1 MQSINS
7 SAPSFFIAGI
17 PVYGNRI
24 LAPMDG
30 YSDQPFRSVTRELGS
45 AMIYTEFINALEIV
59 WGNKKFARRC
69 LFSEP
74 ERPVAIQVFDD
85 NPVRLT
91 ASAISIVEQFSPDM
105 IDINM
110 GCSVN
115 HVANR
120 GAGAGLLQDPKKV
133 GAIIANLTHELK
145 IPVTAKIRLGWDQD
159 SINYLEVGKQ
169 IEGNGAAM
177 VALHA
182 RTKAQLFSG
191 SIDLD
196 AIANL
201 KQTLTIP
208 VLGNGDLACNAEI
221 EAMLSYTKC
230 DGVLIGRSAIK
241 NPWIFAG
248 FDFEDV
254 PLSLYLSTIRKHFTA
269 MMAFYGPDRGC
280 VVFRKFAKKYL
291 TNKGIGKAKVRNLL
305 TTVDPDLF
313 AEKFET
319 LVKWIEAGNR
329 DYDLE

>member
-1 MQSINS
+1 
-7 SAPSFFIAGI
+7 
-17 PVYGNRI
+17 
-24 LAPMDG
+24 MDG
-30 YSDQPFRSVTRELGS
+30 YSDHPFRAVTRELGS

-69 LFSEP
+69 LLSEA

-85 NPVRLT
+85 NPIRLT
-91 ASAISIVEQFSPDM
+91 ASATAIVDQFKPNI

-133 GAIIANLTHELK
+133 GSIIGNLTKELN
-145 IPVTAKIRLGWDQD
+145 IPVTAKIRLGWDHD

-169 IEGNGAAM
+169 IEGNGGAL

-182 RTKAQLFSG
+182 RTKAQMFSG

-196 AIANL
+196 AIAQL

-208 VLGNGDLACNAEI
+208 VLGNGDLNTNADI
-221 EAMLSYTKC
+221 ESMLTYTKC

-248 FDFEDV
+248 YDLEDV
-254 PLSLYLSTIRKHFTA
+254 PLPLFLSAVRSHFSA

-305 TTVDPDLF
+305 TTVNPTLF
-313 AEKFET
+313 GEKFET
-319 LVKWIEAGNR
+319 LLEWIEAGNR
-329 DYDLE
+329 DYDVE

>member
-1 MQSINS
+1 MQSINPS
-7 SAPSFFIAGI
+7 IPSFCIAGI

-91 ASAISIVEQFSPDM
+91 ASAISIVEQFSPDI

-145 IPVTAKIRLGWDQD
+145 IPVTAKIRLGWDHN

-182 RTKAQLFSG
+182 RTRAQLFSG

-208 VLGNGDLACNAEI
+208 VLGNGDLTSNAEI

-248 FDFEDV
+248 YDFEDV
-254 PLSLYLSTIRKHFTA
+254 PLSLYLSTVRKHFAA
-269 MMAFYGPDRGC
+269 MMVFYGPDRGC

-305 TTVDPDLF
+305 TTVDPALF
-313 AEKFET
+313 AEKLET
-319 LVKWIEAGNR
+319 LLKWIEAGNR